1 MPRFFAR
8 ELDLVDDAEHLVVL
22 ADEALR
28 PSTSR
33 MCNGVIR
40 RPPLSQAT
48 ARQAL
53 YPLPISPV
61 LPSRTRARYSIFF
74 AYSLRM
80 SVGR

>member
-1 MPRFFAR
+1 MT
-8 ELDLVDDAEHLVVL
+8 
-22 ADEALR
+22 
-28 PSTSR
+28 PSTSPFWLMKPSASLDHSR

-61 LPSRTRARYSIFF
+61 HAREN
-74 AYSLRM
+74 
-80 SVGR
+80 

>member
-1 MPRFFAR
+1 MT
-8 ELDLVDDAEHLVVL
+8 
-22 ADEALR
+22 
-28 PSTSR
+28 PSTSPFWLMQVFLRSLLDRYSR

-61 LPSRTRARYSIFF
+61 HAREN
-74 AYSLRM
+74 
-80 SVGR
+80 